1 MKHEDLKKFW
11 DEEERLHGAR
21 PPLPDPTP
29 EEMAEFIEIMRCMDG
44 HPGPW
49 LLVPS
54 IVVKQVIAWEERGA
68 IKKLGANVSADA
80 SGLQ

>member
-11 DEEERLHGAR
+11 EEEERLHGPR

-29 EEMAEFIEIMRCMDG
+29 EEMAEFIEIMRRMDG

-54 IVVKQVIAWEERGA
+54 IEVEQVIAWEESQRA
-68 IKKLGANVSADA
+68 EILGSDVSADT
-80 SGLQ
+80 SRS